1 MHYALCE
8 IWMSLKPCFEIM
20 SSEGPK
26 VFVFIYPYLRSEK
39 ETAIGK
45 WLINIPT

>member
-1 MHYALCE
+1 
-8 IWMSLKPCFEIM
+8 MSLKPCFEEM
-20 SSEGPK
+20 SNEVPI
-26 VFVFIYPYLRSEK
+26 VLVCIYPYLRSQK